1 MTPTPGGKVNPK
13 IPKRFRGPKGT
24 EVEFDPGVAGKPGWG
39 GKDHWHEFGP
49 DGKAETDID
58 HGHDHGAGDPHA
70 HDWDWGKKPPRQPG
84 RPLTPEEQKNVKRA
98 AGGVTAGVIIYWIIS
113 EGSRLFPPRNLI
125 PVP

>member
-1 MTPTPGGKVNPK
+1 MRQAQQQSGPVLPSNPSGLGSGWQDVTPIPGGKVNPK

-84 RPLTPEEQKNVKRA
+84 RP
-98 AGGVTAGVIIYWIIS
+98 AGGPELLPS
-113 EGSRLFPPRNLI
+113 D
-125 PVP
+125 